1 MSAATLTEAKTW
13 CSEARRILKKSRIG
27 KNERDRFKKANKQI
41 EKLLDRLLPI
51 SQVQHDQCEE
61 EYRDI
66 AGDAHTAAENA
77 DRAGVEDASKRLTA
91 LVVKVEQLLADK
103 KQLDAALD
111 RNQRLM
117 EKISAIESDFGPSA
131 TAHEKPPHY

>member
-1 MSAATLTEAKTW
+1 MEPRLDAIE
-13 CSEARRILKKSRIG
+13 
-27 KNERDRFKKANKQI
+27 
-41 EKLLDRLLPI
+41 EKLAHLERAVAEI
-51 SQVQHDQCEE
+51 SD
-61 EYRDI
+61 
-66 AGDAHTAAENA
+66 
-77 DRAGVEDASKRLTA
+77 
-91 LVVKVEQLLADK
+91 VVARQQ